1 MPRPA
6 LLLSPRA
13 VKTLL
18 ICLAS
23 LWCTVPAVAQDGPD
37 ATPRRLTLSA
47 NLDVVNRYY
56 WRYVL
61 QDDAD
66 PGPHL
71 QPSITLGL
79 GGFEA
84 TAWASTRL
92 GGDFRELDL
101 ALGYRLGSFGVG
113 YNHYLLDR
121 FGGEEGYGEVI
132 ASYEGGE
139 RLPLRLLVGVFV
151 YGDKDRST
159 YVEAA
164 YDLPLGAQTLS
175 LIAGTSPRR
184 GFYTEDG
191 TAGLVQLGVKA
202 SREFV
207 VSARTLSPFAGYS
220 YNPDAGRGQVLFGL
234 SLY

>member
-1 MPRPA
+1 MKP
-6 LLLSPRA
+6 LLLSLAGLLCA
-13 VKTLL
+13 VP
-18 ICLAS
+18 
-23 LWCTVPAVAQDGPD
+23 VMAQED
-37 ATPRRLTLSA
+37 AEAGPRRMTFSA

-56 WRYVL
+56 WRYVI

-71 QPSITLGL
+71 QPSVTVGL

-84 TAWASTRL
+84 TAWASAGL
-92 GGDFRELDL
+92 GSDFKELDL
-101 ALGYRLGSFGVG
+101 IVGYRRGSFGLS

-121 FGGEEGYGEVI
+121 FGAEEGYGEVI

-139 RLPLRLLVGVFV
+139 RLPLRLLLGVFV
-151 YGDKDRST
+151 YGDEDRST

-175 LIAGTSPRR
+175 LSAGTSPRR

-191 TAGLVQLGVKA
+191 TAGLVHLGIKA
-202 SREFV
+202 SREFAI
-207 VSARTLSPFAGYS
+207 SARTLSPFAGYS
-220 YNPDAGRGQVLFGL
+220 YNPDASKGYVLFGV

>member
-1 MPRPA
+1 MQP
-6 LLLSPRA
+6 
-13 VKTLL
+13 LL

-23 LWCTVPAVAQDGPD
+23 LLCTVPAVAQDDPD
-37 ATPRRLTLSA
+37 TTPRQLTLSA

-56 WRYVL
+56 WRYVI

-71 QPSITLGL
+71 QPSLTLGL

-84 TAWASTRL
+84 TAWASARL
-92 GGDFRELDL
+92 GGEFRELDL
-101 ALGYRLGSFGVG
+101 TLGYHVGSFGLS
-113 YNHYLLDR
+113 YYHYLLDR
-121 FGGEEGYGEVI
+121 FGAEEGYGEVI

-139 RLPLRLLVGVFV
+139 GLPLRVMAGVFV
-151 YGDKDRST
+151 YGDEDHST

-191 TAGLVQLGVKA
+191 MAGLVQLGVKA
-202 SREFV
+202 SREFAI
-207 VSARTLSPFAGYS
+207 SARTLSPFAG
-220 YNPDAGRGQVLFGL
+220 
-234 SLY
+234 